1 MRTEVIGIC
10 PLCGEVYKLRHTTIN
25 RKDLIIDEVSKE
37 GCYNGVKFALTHS
50 VAFLL
55 YTTYGVP
62 YGLGKEA
69 GKMITSVVENI
80 GAEINLAVSEKSR
93 FFYLIEIK
101 CVNCNFVA
109 KRYYTDKLE

>member
-1 MRTEVIGIC
+1 MRTEVVGTC
-10 PLCGEVYKLRHTTIN
+10 PLCGEVYKLGHTTIN
-25 RKDLIIDEVSKE
+25 RRDLIIDEVSKE
-37 GCYNGVKFALTHS
+37 GVYNGAKFTLTHS

-55 YTTYGVP
+55 HTVGVP

-69 GKMITSVVENI
+69 GKMITSGVENI
-80 GAEINLAVSEKSR
+80 MAEINLAVSGESR

-109 KRYYTDKLE
+109 KRYYTDKIE

>member
-1 MRTEVIGIC
+1 MRTEVVGTC
-10 PLCGEVYKLRHTTIN
+10 PLCGEVYKIRHTTIN

-37 GCYNGVKFALTHS
+37 GFYNGAKFTLTHS

-55 YTTYGVP
+55 HTVGVP

-80 GAEINLAVSEKSR
+80 GVEINLAVSEKSR

-109 KRYYTDKLE
+109 KRYYTDKIE

>member
-1 MRTEVIGIC
+1 MRTEVIGTC
-10 PLCGEVYKLRHTTIN
+10 PLCGDVYKIRYTTIN

-37 GCYNGVKFALTHS
+37 GYYNGAKFALTHS

-55 YTTYGVP
+55 NTYGVP

-80 GAEINLAVSEKSR
+80 GAEINLAVSGKSR
-93 FFYLIEIK
+93 LLYLIEIK

-109 KRYYTDKLE
+109 KRYYTDKIE